1 MQIERPTCRQAD
13 SEANLRYK
21 RQAGGDVCNAEK
33 QIERVRGMQAD
44 SGTNTVDRPKVTY
57 IVR

>member
-13 SEANLRYK
+13 SEANLWYEW
-21 RQAGGDVCNAEK
+21 QAGGDVRNAEK
-33 QIERVRGMQAD
+33 QKERVRGMQAD
-44 SGTNTVDRPKVTY
+44 SGTNTVDRPKITY